1 MIGISKLYCGTVEA
15 SDPLR
20 YGRDSARL
28 PSSLLQFSEDKKP
41 VLVWNCT
48 KRCNLKCKHCYS
60 ASTNQ
65 PDPNELTDDEAR
77 VMIDDLAAFGCPV
90 LLFSGGEPLMRPG
103 VTDLISYARA
113 AGLRAVVSTNGNL
126 IDEPTAAK
134 LAEAGLSYVGVS
146 LDGLKEI
153 NDKFRGVDGAFDRA
167 LTGIR
172 NCLSSEVKV
181 GLRFTLNQHNIKDVA
196 GIFDLIEE
204 EGIPRVCF
212 YHLVHTGRGK
222 DMSDAVLSYQET
234 RDTLDLI
241 MDRTARAHA
250 AGRTLE
256 VLTVDNHADGPYLYM
271 RLKQTNPER
280 RKDCFELMQMNGG
293 NSSGQGIGCV
303 SWDGQVLPDQFWRH
317 RVLGNVRDRPFSE
330 IWTDPDHPLLS
341 KLRDRKSYLQGR
353 CATCCWLNVCN
364 GNFRARADAGGD
376 DIWGDDPACYLT
388 DEEISPKQL
397 EI

>member
-1 MIGISKLYCGTVEA
+1 MIGISKLYCGSVEA

-20 YGRDSARL
+20 YGRDSSCL
-28 PSSLLQFSEDKKP
+28 PSNLLQFSRDKKP
-41 VLVWNCT
+41 VVVWNCT
-48 KRCNLKCKHCYS
+48 KRCNLKCRHCYS

-65 PDPNELTDDEAR
+65 PAEDELTDDEAR
-77 VMIDDLAAFGCPV
+77 GMIDDLAAFGCPV

-103 VTDLISYARA
+103 VIDLISYARA

-126 IDEPTAAK
+126 IDEPMATK
-134 LAEAGLSYVGVS
+134 RAEAGLSYVGVS

-167 LTGIR
+167 LAGIR
-172 NCLSSEVKV
+172 NCLSAEVKV
-181 GLRFTLNQHNIKDVA
+181 GLRFTLNRHNIGEVA
-196 GIFDLIEE
+196 GIFDLIEA

-212 YHLVHTGRGK
+212 YHLVDTGRGK
-222 DMSDAVLSYQET
+222 DMSDAVLSYRET

-241 MDRTARAHA
+241 VDRTAQAYA
-250 AGRTLE
+250 AGRKLE

-271 RLKQTNPER
+271 RLKRTNPER
-280 RKDCFELMQMNGG
+280 SRNCFELMQMNGG

-303 SWDGQVLPDQFWRH
+303 SWDGTVLPDQFWRH
-317 RVLGNVRDRPFSE
+317 QVLGNVRERPFSE
-330 IWTDPDHPLLS
+330 IWSDPNHPLLS

-353 CATCCWLNVCN
+353 CPTCCWLNVCN
-364 GNFRARADAGGD
+364 GNFRARADKGGD

-397 EI
+397 EQ